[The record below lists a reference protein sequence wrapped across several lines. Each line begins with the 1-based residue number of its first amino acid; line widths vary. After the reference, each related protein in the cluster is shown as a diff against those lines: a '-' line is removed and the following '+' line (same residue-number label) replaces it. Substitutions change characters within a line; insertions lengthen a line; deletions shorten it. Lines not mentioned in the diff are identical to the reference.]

1 VEAKSC
7 PIVGSAS
14 ATIFASRMTMK
25 NPRLTATSG
34 TARRQVRSSDR
45 AESCAP
51 ASGRIGIY
59 HGCAARH
66 MVPTAHLLTF
76 AVAACALI
84 VVPGPSVLFVIGR
97 AVALGR
103 RAGLATVV
111 GNAAGEYLQLVLV
124 AIGVGALIERSA
136 VVFTVL
142 KLVGA
147 GYVVFLGVRAIR
159 CRRELAGVLDGT
171 VVPEGDR
178 RILREGFVVGATNP
192 KTAAFFGAVLP
203 QFVEPAAGNVALQ
216 LLALGVIWVAIA
228 LVSDGAWA
236 YLAGAARHWLARSPR
251 RLELVGGAEGS

>member
-1 VEAKSC
+1 VSD
-7 PIVGSAS
+7 
-14 ATIFASRMTMK
+14 
-25 NPRLTATSG
+25 
-34 TARRQVRSSDR
+34 RRQRKRDDLRVQDGHEEPEADRDQRHCPEASPLVRSRRVVR
-45 AESCAP
+45 AGVWTHRA
-51 ASGRIGIY
+51 IY
-59 HGCAARH
+59 HGYAARH